1 MGCFD
6 SANAD
11 PSGDRMEDFASK
23 PVPSKCCLYVGACLA
38 VTLLL
43 FPVVTIPILFTL
55 VKGTKDTAGMQTL
68 ETNTFP
74 TISSIYNIEGSK
86 SAMINGR
93 AVSLTPAGGVQ
104 IGAGTS
110 IYRGIGEIPPD
121 ACPKYLSGTPLFD
134 NKFLVSYTDA
144 QTMSGVISV
153 MSIDESRK
161 SSVVATSQSKYDL
174 YHILTLNQETGL
186 FITISQDQGSTFLDT
201 SVVMAGKSNSA
212 NYAITYGAPVRYSD
226 KSSLDPSICAL
237 SKASFSIG
245 YFGFNYDPYTR
256 FGMFR
261 TVIQFH
267 NIDKFILDCDS
278 HFTFTFLIP
287 VGTIDPDTL
296 EVVLSKPFYIAGN
309 PNYGFYSTMTRLTD
323 TKLMYLYYDSE
334 AGAGKRNLYAV
345 VVNNIIASNGSLY
358 QSITKPA
365 MKYDGSD
372 LGKNLIKATTL
383 DSNDVIV
390 AYGDANTNFGITCTL
405 VTYNEPTGMIYFGSN
420 LQITTGNTVNFLPNS
435 YAFTALSIETV
446 GGGSQFMVMFVDL
459 ALDGSVVTTIGE
471 V

>member
-6 SANAD
+6 SATD

-23 PVPSKCCLYVGACLA
+23 PAPSKCCLYVGASLV

-55 VKGTKDTAGMQTL
+55 VKGTKDTARLQT
-68 ETNTFP
+68 TF
-74 TISSIYNIEGSK
+74 SSTYNVEGSK
-86 SAMINGR
+86 SAMIDGR
-93 AVSLTPAGGVQ
+93 AVSLTPTGGVQ

-121 ACPKYLSGTPLFD
+121 ACPKYLSGTPLFN
-134 NKFLVSYTDA
+134 NKFLVSYTDE
-144 QTMSGVISV
+144 QTMSGVINV

-278 HFTFTFLIP
+278 HFYIHLPYTRRHNRPQYFRSRP
-287 VGTIDPDTL
+287 V
-296 EVVLSKPFYIAGN
+296 E
-309 PNYGFYSTMTRLTD
+309 
-323 TKLMYLYYDSE
+323 
-334 AGAGKRNLYAV
+334 
-345 VVNNIIASNGSLY
+345 
-358 QSITKPA
+358 
-365 MKYDGSD
+365 
-372 LGKNLIKATTL
+372 TTL
-383 DSNDVIV
+383 HSGKSKVRILFHDDSPHR
-390 AYGDANTNFGITCTL
+390 Y
-405 VTYNEPTGMIYFGSN
+405 
-420 LQITTGNTVNFLPNS
+420 QINVPL
-435 YAFTALSIETV
+435 L
-446 GGGSQFMVMFVDL
+446 
-459 ALDGSVVTTIGE
+459 
-471 V
+471 